1 MTTPPPG
8 WYSDP
13 ETVRLIRWW
22 DGERW
27 TAHTHLATSSGP
39 PAAVVR
45 TEAMIQTKAP
55 PTVDDNPR
63 GWLITAAKIGGGL
76 LLMHLTLAACDHVA
90 IGPLTLP

>member
-13 ETVRLIRWW
+13 ETARLIRWW

-27 TAHTHLATSSGP
+27 TAHTHLATSSAP

-45 TEAMIQTKAP
+45 TEAP
-55 PTVDDNPR
+55 PTAGDTPR
-63 GWLITAAKIGGGL
+63 GWLITAVKIAGGL
-76 LLMHLTLAACDHVA
+76 LVMHLTLAACDHLTF
-90 IGPLTLP
+90 GPLTIP